1 MNKMI
6 LSLAV
11 IMGLLCLTSSVFAAG
26 DANADASA
34 KIQKAIAVV
43 KDTGA
48 VNGGDLAFGVIV
60 PGTATVVTVGTNNAR
75 TKDTGTATLL
85 GTSFGA
91 ASFNVTGSPDATYT
105 VTKPV
110 AAITITKISGTETMS
125 VDNWTCTASG
135 PQTLSSDNVGAGSFK
150 IGGDLHVGAAQVVG
164 EYTGV
169 FTVTVAYN

>member
-110 AAITITKISGTETMS
+110 AAITITNGTETMS
-125 VDNWTCTASG
+125 VDGWTCTASG
-135 PQTLSSDNVGAGSFK
+135 TQTLSSDNTGLGSFK
-150 IGGDLHVGAAQVVG
+150 IGGDLHVGAAQAVG
-164 EYTGV
+164 QYTGI

>member
-48 VNGGDLAFGVIV
+48 LNGGDLAFGVIV

-85 GTSFGA
+85 GTAFGA

-105 VTKPV
+105 VTKPA
-110 AAITITKISGTETMS
+110 AAITITNGTETMS
-125 VDNWTCTASG
+125 VDGWTCTASG
-135 PQTLSSDNVGAGSFK
+135 TQTLSSDNTGLGSFK
-150 IGGDLHVGAAQVVG
+150 IGGDLHVGAAQAVG
-164 EYTGV
+164 QYTGV